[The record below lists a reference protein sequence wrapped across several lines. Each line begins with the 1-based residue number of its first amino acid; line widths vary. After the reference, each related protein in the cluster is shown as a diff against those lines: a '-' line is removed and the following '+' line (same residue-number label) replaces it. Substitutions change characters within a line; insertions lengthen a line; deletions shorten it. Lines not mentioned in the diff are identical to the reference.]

1 MSLSAAVIREL
12 IAAGLQG
19 EALVAACERIE
30 GAQPVARNARQERNA
45 RYYEARK
52 ERLNASENRL
62 KTSEPSFPLV
72 PPALSPEPPITPP
85 YNPPTNPSL
94 RSVERVAAP
103 RTAKADG
110 KGRGSRLAPDWQPSP
125 DDRKA
130 ALAEGMP
137 EAQVY
142 REANK
147 FRDYWTG
154 RAGANGVK
162 LDWSATWR
170 NWVRRACEDR
180 GWTPDAQPMAR
191 AGPPQPPAPNLPTD
205 AELRAKWAAALA
217 IPEPTDEE
225 RWIPN

>member
-1 MSLSAAVIREL
+1 MSIAVAIKHMMAAGMTPEAIVAAVAEMEASLPKART
-12 IAAGLQG
+12 AG
-19 EALVAACERIE
+19 AI
-30 GAQPVARNARQERNA
+30 RQERYRRN
-45 RYYEARK
+45 K
-52 ERLNASENRL
+52 ASL
-62 KTSEPSFPLV
+62 VTDVTVSDTPSFPLV
-72 PPALSPEPPITPP
+72 PPALSPEPPFSPP

-137 EAQVY
+137 EAQVD